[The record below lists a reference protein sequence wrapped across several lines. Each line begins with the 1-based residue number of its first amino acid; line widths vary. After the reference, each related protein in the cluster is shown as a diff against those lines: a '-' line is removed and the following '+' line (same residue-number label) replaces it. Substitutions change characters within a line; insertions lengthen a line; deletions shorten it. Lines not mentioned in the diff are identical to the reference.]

1 MGEGQGEGVG
11 KAHGPV
17 LVTAQATGF
26 RKIKRYTHETL
37 GAGVIDLPPR
47 QFQTTAYWLWIAP
60 EVAGRL
66 MDEGVLLRPNDYGP
80 NWEAQRNAARERDGF
95 LCRECGAAE
104 PPSRPSPIGDAPMG
118 EGAGGGRQHHIHHI
132 RPFREFGYTRGQNEN
147 YKLANEL
154 DNLITLCPSCHRRV
168 ETAQRAVSALGG
180 LAHALGNIAPLY
192 LMCDPRDIGSL
203 VEAKSKETGGPT
215 ITFYDQVPEGIGL
228 SGRLYELHDE
238 LLRGALDLVRNCP
251 CAEGCPACIGPAGS
265 DGGEAKALAQKLIE
279 ALTASAGRM

>member
-11 KAHGPV
+11 KAHGPA

-80 NWEAQRNAARERDGF
+80 NWETQRNAARERDGF